1 MTTFHAS
8 GANDDYRM
16 AILDLSWRKQEMVAL
31 SHARPAGKQEKGDDA
46 STRQGVLESSAA
58 INAAIEICQWGHETE
73 SLSVFGVRLGHQVLT
88 SVAVVTA
95 GQVALFSQLILRHYG
110 MGEAVSEDL

>member
-1 MTTFHAS
+1 
-8 GANDDYRM
+8 M

-31 SHARPAGKQEKGDDA
+31 SHARPARKQEKGDDAAAA

-110 MGEAVSEDL
+110 VGEAVSEDL

>member
-1 MTTFHAS
+1 
-8 GANDDYRM
+8 M

-31 SHARPAGKQEKGDDA
+31 SHARPAGKQEKGDDAAAA

-110 MGEAVSEDL
+110 VGEAVSEDL